1 MEINQI
7 DYIQY
12 LCVNSYTKSGTD
24 DLGSLE
30 NIFIVRD
37 WCDEV
42 VVQQVLPNITRLVP
56 PAIPYS
62 LILMAY
68 HENENE
74 IIITN

>member
-7 DYIQY
+7 YYIQY
-12 LCVNSYTKSGTD
+12 LCVNSNTKSGID

-30 NIFIVRD
+30 DIFIVRD

-42 VVQQVLPNITRLVP
+42 VVQQVLPNVTRLVP
-56 PAIPYS
+56 PAIPHS
-62 LILMAY
+62 LILTAY
-68 HENENE
+68 HENENA